1 MKNKIQYIPYEKI
14 DKNKWDKCIEESING
29 IVFAYSWYLDA
40 VCSSWDGLVLND
52 YEAVFPITKKSKF
65 GIHYFF
71 NPIFALQL
79 GIFSK
84 NKITE
89 TLYNEFFNSLPSK
102 IKLIDFNANF
112 GNKIENLSFDVSS
125 KSCQY
130 IDLNDSYEVISKK
143 YTTNLKRNL
152 AKARKN
158 NLEIVLSVDTE
169 NVVKLFRENRG
180 NTLKEMK
187 LEQYDR
193 LNELLLQLKKRKLG
207 KIYEC
212 WFENEM
218 IASACFSIT
227 NNRVLYIK
235 GASTSKGKEYGAM
248 HLIMDEV
255 IHLNSG
261 KNMIF
266 DFGGSSIPQVSRF
279 NNSFGA
285 SDYQYQRLYRN
296 KLPFFIKLLKK

>member
-1 MKNKIQYIPYEKI
+1 
-14 DKNKWDKCIEESING
+14 
-29 IVFAYSWYLDA
+29 
-40 VCSSWDGLVLND
+40 
-52 YEAVFPITKKSKF
+52 
-65 GIHYFF
+65 
-71 NPIFALQL
+71 
-79 GIFSK
+79 
-84 NKITE
+84 
-89 TLYNEFFNSLPSK
+89 LYNEFFNSLPSK

-112 GNKIENLSFDVSS
+112 GNKIENLSFEISN
-125 KSCQY
+125 KSCQF

-193 LNELLLQLKKRKLG
+193 LNELILQLKKRKLG

-261 KNMIF
+261 KKMIF

-279 NNSFGA
+279 NHSFGA